1 MANNASTAV
10 SDLDDFDRR
19 ILDIVQRDNQ
29 RTHADIGEA
38 VGLSASAVRRRLKL
52 LRDTGFIEKDVA
64 LLRLGEMGVR
74 LVVLVSFQNES
85 IEAFDA
91 FDEQIRTTPEILQG
105 YHISGSVDYCL
116 IVQGPSLEWYE
127 DWGKRA
133 FMSNSA
139 IRRYDSHVVWS
150 CKKFETAIPL
160 RDGLLPIR

>member
-1 MANNASTAV
+1 MTNNATITI

-19 ILDIVQRDNQ
+19 ILKIVQSDNQ

-64 LLRLGEMGVR
+64 VLRSGEIGVR
-74 LVVLVSFQNES
+74 LIVLVSFQNES

-91 FDEQIRTTPEILQG
+91 FDEQIRVTPEILQG
-105 YHISGSVDYCL
+105 YHISGPVDYCL
-116 IVQGPSLEWYE
+116 VVQGPSLEWYE
-127 DWGKRA
+127 DWGKQT
-133 FMSNSA
+133 FMSNPA
-139 IRRYDSHVVWS
+139 IRRYDSHVIWS

-160 RDGLLPIR
+160 